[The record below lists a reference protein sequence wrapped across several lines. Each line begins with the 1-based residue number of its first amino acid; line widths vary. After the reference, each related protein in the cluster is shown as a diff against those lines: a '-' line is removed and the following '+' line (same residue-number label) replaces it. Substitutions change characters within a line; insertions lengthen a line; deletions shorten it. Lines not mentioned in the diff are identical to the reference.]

1 MLSFSIEEF
10 LLVLESYNLDIWPL
24 QIVVYVLIILVL
36 FFSLKP
42 TKYSTKIVLSILSF
56 LWLFNGIVFCFLYWA
71 PTHIFGYIFG
81 VCCVVQGLMFIYSI
95 SKSDITMSSPDK
107 TYTLTGILFVLYA
120 IIGYQIFGYYLGHI
134 YPEFFSVG
142 LVPCPTTIFTL
153 GIFLIINKSIPIKYF
168 VIPLM
173 ISLGGFLAAYNGIY
187 EDIGLIIA
195 GIISTILIYKEM
207 RRLKERSSIPVK
219 Y

>member
-1 MLSFSIEEF
+1 MLSFSLEEF
-10 LLVLESYNLDIWPL
+10 LLVLESYNLAIWPL
-24 QIVVYVLIILVL
+24 QIIAYVLIVLVL

-42 TKYSTKIVLSILSF
+42 TKYSTKIVLAILSF
-56 LWLFNGIVFCFLYWA
+56 FWLFTGIVFCLLYWA

-81 VCCVVQGLMFIYSI
+81 VCCIAQGLLFLYSI
-95 SKSDITMSSPDK
+95 TRSDITISSPDK
-107 TYTLTGILFVLYA
+107 TYTLIGILFVLYA
-120 IIGYQIFGYYLGHI
+120 IIGYQVFGYYLGHI
-134 YPEFFSVG
+134 YPKFFAVG

-153 GIFLIINKSIPIKYF
+153 GIFLIINKKIPIKYF

-195 GIISTILIYKEM
+195 GILSTILIMQKNA
-207 RRLKERSSIPVK
+207 RVKRKDLKTT
-219 Y
+219 

>member
-1 MLSFSIEEF
+1 MSSFSLEEF
-10 LLVLESYNLDIWPL
+10 LLVLESYNLFIWPL
-24 QIVVYVLIILVL
+24 QIIAYVLIVLVI
-36 FFSLKP
+36 FFSLSP
-42 TKYSTKIVLSILSF
+42 TQYSAKIVSAILSF
-56 LWLFNGIVFCFLYWA
+56 FWLFTGIIFCFIYWA
-71 PTHIFGYIFG
+71 PSHIFGYIFG
-81 VCCVVQGLMFIYSI
+81 IICTIQGLLFLYSI
-95 SKSDITMSSPDK
+95 RRSDITIGSSDK
-107 TYTLTGILFVLYA
+107 TYKLIGILFVLYA

-134 YPEFFSVG
+134 YPKFFAAG

-187 EDIGLIIA
+187 EDIGLVIT
-195 GIISTILIYKEM
+195 GILVTILIININSQAKE
-207 RRLKERSSIPVK
+207 S